1 MNMDRGYS
9 TSKTWKTRYT
19 GFPDPNIPQAGGNPL
34 FYSKRLGQNMCSVR
48 EEKNEDES
56 EIVL

>member
-1 MNMDRGYS
+1 
-9 TSKTWKTRYT
+9 
-19 GFPDPNIPQAGGNPL
+19 L
-34 FYSKRLGQNMCSVR
+34 YSKRLGQNMCSVR